1 MGKYRKLDIILT
13 EEQRSSLEMIVK
25 KGMDSAKDIRRANVI
40 LMVDGSL
47 GKGMKDGKQRPYQ
60 VHVKKGMLS

>member
-13 EEQRSSLEMIVK
+13 EEQRSSLEMIIR

-40 LMVDGSL
+40 FMVDGSL
-47 GKGMKDGKQRPYQ
+47 GKGMKDGKQRPDQ
-60 VHVKKGMLS
+60 IHVKKGMLP